1 LRVSSRTFARL
12 FASLRRFNF
21 RPNLTAK
28 GAKNSSITAKFE
40 PASPLDESTASHV
53 CYDSMQLGVTSVS
66 PIEAESAFNL
76 RELTGLIKE
85 KALSEGFEKVGI
97 VAAQTLENEGNR
109 LMEWLGRG
117 YHGQMAWMARDP
129 EMCTDPRRLFPAA
142 RSVVVVAKNYYTAA
156 RHTEDPATG
165 KVSRYAWGDDYH
177 EVIGSRL
184 RSLLAWIKEEIPQAE
199 GKVCVDIQ
207 PTMDKAWAARAGLG
221 WIGKHTNLITTEY
234 GSWVFVGELLLNID
248 LEYDNELVADHCG
261 SCTLCLDACPTSA
274 ISEPYV
280 VDSNKCIS
288 YATIELRDAKLPN
301 QVADNLEG
309 WLYGCDIC
317 QDVCPWNRFEQ
328 NTDEPRFQPREGNVN
343 IRLADMLELTPE
355 TYAERFRGS
364 AMKRAKLAG
373 LQRNARALL
382 QYPGP

>member
-1 LRVSSRTFARL
+1 
-12 FASLRRFNF
+12 
-21 RPNLTAK
+21 
-28 GAKNSSITAKFE
+28 
-40 PASPLDESTASHV
+40 
-53 CYDSMQLGVTSVS
+53 MQVGVTSVS
-66 PIEAESAFNL
+66 PIEAESAFNR
-76 RELTGLIKE
+76 REVTGLIKE
-85 KALSEGFEKVGI
+85 RALSEGFEKVGI
-97 VAAQTLENEGNR
+97 VAAVKLDGVHDQL
-109 LMEWLGRG
+109 LAWLGRG

-129 EMCTDPRRLFPAA
+129 EMRTDPRRHFPAA

-156 RHTEDPATG
+156 RHMDDTATG

-177 EVIGSRL
+177 EVVGSRL

-207 PTMDKAWAARAGLG
+207 PMMDKAWAARAGLG

-248 LEYDNELVADHCG
+248 LEYDNEPVTDHCG
-261 SCTLCLDACPTSA
+261 SCTLCIDACPTSA

-288 YATIELRDAKLPN
+288 YATIELRDATLPN
-301 QVADNLEG
+301 HVADNLEG

-343 IRLADMLELTPE
+343 IDLADTLELTPE
-355 TYAERFRGS
+355 IYAERFRGS
-364 AMKRAKLAG
+364 AMKRAKLSG

-382 QYPGP
+382 QKGME